1 MDDKIEISTINY
13 ILSSELESINNID
26 IEKIQQNNEIKT
38 LDIKFEDK
46 ILRIN
51 IFDLLTFCTILEINL
66 TENDLKKILKQY
78 SIFRKNSKQ
87 LQNEQM
93 LYMEYL
99 DDLNGIICELLKI
112 YKEINFDNVD
122 TKDLNDT
129 NYNNVLLSSSNVDN
143 KSILG
148 GLTIYKLTEDIINNL
163 NDVNLEAIPKLK
175 RYTKKISIRFND
187 ILKHPNN
194 YSKEECD
201 VIINRIQDYQNKII
215 NINKY
220 NEDIKDLSTYFK
232 NSEFEEHIENVINSV
247 ETLSEDLNI
256 LNHILTT
263 WQTVEPEI
271 KQKINENSLQDTIK
285 ETIDE
290 SNNNQNNNN
299 SDEKTENQSKKI
311 NTNFSICLCF
321 CVITIIVLSS
331 ILIIIK
337 NKKRK
342 QNLVKQFKNKYKI
355 NSKIYTIDNHDM
367 LNNLKKLN
375 SSMEPKLGVDIFGDL
390 EVI

>member
-46 ILRIN
+46 VLRIN
-51 IFDLLTFCTILEINL
+51 IFDILSFCAILKINL

-99 DDLNGIICELLKI
+99 DDLNGILCELLKI
-112 YKEINFDNVD
+112 YKEINFENV
-122 TKDLNDT
+122 DLNDLNNT
-129 NYNNVLLSSSNVDN
+129 NSNNVLLGSSNVAN

-148 GLTIYKLTEDIINNL
+148 GLTMDTLTENIINNL
-163 NDVNLEAIPKLK
+163 NDFNLEAIPKLK
-175 RYTKKISIRFND
+175 QYTRKINVRFDD
-187 ILKHPNN
+187 IIKHPNN
-194 YSKEECD
+194 YSRKKCD
-201 VIINRIQDYQNKII
+201 IIISRIQDYQNKIV
-215 NINKY
+215 NIKKY

-232 NSEFEEHIENVINSV
+232 NSEFEEYIENVINSV

-256 LNHILTT
+256 LNQILTT
-263 WQTVEPEI
+263 WHTVEPEI
-271 KQKINENSLQDTIK
+271 KQKIDENSIRNTIN
-285 ETIDE
+285 ETNKLD
-290 SNNNQNNNN
+290 NNNN
-299 SDEKTENQSKKI
+299 SNENSENQSKKI
-311 NTNFSICLCF
+311 NTIFSICLSF
-321 CVITIIVLSS
+321 CA
-331 ILIIIK
+331 IIIIIISLILMTIN
-337 NKKRK
+337 NKKRQ
-342 QNLVKQFKNKYKI
+342 QNLVKQFKNKHKI
-355 NSKIYTIDNHDM
+355 NSKLYLIDNHDM
-367 LNNLKKLN
+367 LNDLKKLN

-390 EVI
+390 EVN